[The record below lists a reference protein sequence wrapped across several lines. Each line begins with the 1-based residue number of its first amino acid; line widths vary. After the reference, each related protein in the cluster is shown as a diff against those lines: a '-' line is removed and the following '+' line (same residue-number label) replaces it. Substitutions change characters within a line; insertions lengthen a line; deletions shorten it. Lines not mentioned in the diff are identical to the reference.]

1 MQAAR
6 RFALRF
12 IYPHLAAVPAARERF
27 VAEAYVGRRLSHP
40 SLTTHS
46 RYLVAYDRWGVFV
59 VEPSPDRPFPW
70 TGVTYLRFGAYP
82 REVAERLLVAA

>member
-12 IYPHLAAVPAARERF
+12 IYPHLAAVPAVRKRF
-27 VAEAYVGRRLSHP
+27 GAEVHVGRRLSHP

-46 RYLVAYDRWGVFV
+46 RYLVSYDRWGVFV

-70 TGVTYLRFGAYP
+70 TGVTHLRFGAYP